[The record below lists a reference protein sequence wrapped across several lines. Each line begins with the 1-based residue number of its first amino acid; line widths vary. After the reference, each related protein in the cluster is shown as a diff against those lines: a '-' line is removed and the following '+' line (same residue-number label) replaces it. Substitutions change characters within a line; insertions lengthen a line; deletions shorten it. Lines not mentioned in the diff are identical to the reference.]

1 MCEVVNSS
9 RFPAPTALTIVLGS
23 QFQKSIRAC
32 KRRGKR
38 RSEPP
43 PPIPHAHARIGH
55 GVHRC
60 CQETKG
66 FTQGPPKPFTVFGA
80 PGEPFEVRKRS
91 YRPLGHLRK
100 PTRCLWR
107 HTSKSCARASVS
119 AAWTSGPRLR
129 EPRLLVLVS
138 ASVTIY
144 LLSRLTH

>member
-9 RFPAPTALTIVLGS
+9 RFPAPTALTIALGS

-66 FTQGPPKPFTVFGA
+66 FTQGPPKPFAVCGA
-80 PGEPFEVRKRS
+80 PHGGLQETPSRCVGDLTEA
-91 YRPLGHLRK
+91 LGHLEKTNEMPVEAHLEIACTCFRE
-100 PTRCLWR
+100 RGVDLG
-107 HTSKSCARASVS
+107 ASF
-119 AAWTSGPRLR
+119 T
-129 EPRLLVLVS
+129 
-138 ASVTIY
+138 
-144 LLSRLTH
+144 